1 MFCFDPWDLMS
12 GISDLKKSSWI
23 WILLQKEWRMNSCAF
38 EGGELKKK
46 KMYTLISTPLENMNT
61 LMNRYGHSSCLVPH
75 LSDLVDGFTVTRLQN
90 QCWSGSYIQTLFLM
104 GSPCYAV
111 YFSCMKKAGQLSW
124 FGRSFTQQQRTGIFE
139 YFEKE
144 ARWFKTRYFLFFS
157 VGNWLRMEW
166 IWVSKDAEP
175 IGWHNLPSRVL

>member
-75 LSDLVDGFTVTRLQN
+75 LSDLVDGFTMTWLQN

-104 GSPCYAV
+104 GSPCYTV
-111 YFSCMKKAGQLSW
+111 YFCCMKKAGQLSLLVW
-124 FGRSFTQQQRTGIFE
+124 KVIHTAAMHRDLWILWKSSKMVQDKIF
-139 YFEKE
+139 
-144 ARWFKTRYFLFFS
+144 
-157 VGNWLRMEW
+157 
-166 IWVSKDAEP
+166 P
-175 IGWHNLPSRVL
+175 VL